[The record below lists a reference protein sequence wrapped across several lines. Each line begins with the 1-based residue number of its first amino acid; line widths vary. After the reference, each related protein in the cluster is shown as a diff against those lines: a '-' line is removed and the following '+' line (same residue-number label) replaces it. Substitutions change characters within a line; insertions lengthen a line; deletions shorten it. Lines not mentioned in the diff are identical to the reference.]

1 MASKNLKYLIAIPK
15 YPLKNYFTYFY
26 HTYILY
32 QYRLL
37 DPYFARR
44 LKALD
49 LKAKDLGEK
58 AKARETIAKIRN
70 LLIIPHKKSLFI
82 LLNSY

>member
-1 MASKNLKYLIAIPK
+1 MTILKH
-15 YPLKNYFTYFY
+15 PLKNYFTYFS

-37 DPYFARR
+37 DPCFARR
-44 LKALD
+44 LEALD
-49 LKAKDLGEK
+49 LKAQDLEEK
-58 AKARETIAKIRN
+58 VKARETIAKTRN
-70 LLIIPHKKSLFI
+70 LLIIPHENSLLI